1 MYSAFQSA
9 AGGWEVPSRYLRRYL
24 RMKVYIPSYLR
35 TKRYSRACVTDFF
48 LLAPGQEWSSLS

>member
-9 AGGWEVPSRYLRRYL
+9 AGGWEVPS
-24 RMKVYIPSYLR
+24 KVPSNEGIDLR
-35 TKRYSRACVTDFF
+35 TLVPRYEVRYSRACVTDFF